1 MNNHALQ
8 LTDKQMRDF
17 IINGYVKV
25 KPDFPPSFHQ
35 NIYEQLDAMF
45 EQTGNLGNNVLPL
58 IPEMQEIFDHP
69 VVHGAMQ
76 GVLGSDYVMHPHR
89 YCHFNQQG
97 SEGQNFHKDT
107 YEGDE
112 QIRRHRCRWTMAFY
126 YPQDVPEDM
135 GPTAVLPGSQYYE
148 TSESAHAQPDLSLC
162 GEAGTVTIVHYDLW
176 HRATPNRSDKKRYM
190 VKFLFSRLD
199 EPQTPTWKSDTP
211 DWDTLGNGEASEH
224 PELWESLWDWYYG
237 KQNGTANRS
246 GLQTPPTANGAE
258 LQPRPTVDTLIEA
271 LDSNNERE
279 RLNAAYR
286 LGKAGAAA
294 VPPLKQA
301 LHGTSDTIRNYAG
314 YALSLTGAPA
324 VPTLID
330 ALQATSDS
338 VRAAA
343 AFALADMGKTAEEAM
358 PALTRAARDPDAW
371 VRRHAT
377 EGLGLIGQQVSD
389 EIDLSETVQI
399 LIDRLC
405 DDYHWVRDNAARA
418 LAKLGTPAEPAIPTL
433 VAQLEDENRY
443 VRFHAA
449 LALKQIK
456 TPEAQDALF
465 NHLFTSRWCA
475 LTTRG
480 TPY

>member
-1 MNNHALQ
+1 MNKPALQ
-8 LTDKQMRDF
+8 LTDEQMRDF

-25 KPDFPPSFHQ
+25 KTDFPPSFHQ

-89 YCHFNQQG
+89 YCHYNPEGSDGQG
-97 SEGQNFHKDT
+97 FHKDT

-148 TSESAHAQPDLSLC
+148 TGESAHEQPDTSLC

-199 EPQTPTWKSDTP
+199 EPQTPLWRSDTD
-211 DWDTLGNGEASEH
+211 DWYALGNGEESEH
-224 PELWESLWDWYYG
+224 PELLESVWNWYYG
-237 KQNGTANRS
+237 KQNGT
-246 GLQTPPTANGAE
+246 TNGVSRAE
-258 LQPRPTVDTLIEA
+258 LGTLVET
-271 LDSNNERE
+271 LNSDNEKE

-286 LGKAGAAA
+286 LGRVGADA
-294 VPPLKQA
+294 VSTLKQM
-301 LHGTSDTIRNYAG
+301 LHSESNAIREYAG
-314 YALSLTGAPA
+314 YALSLTGTPA

-330 ALQATSDS
+330 ALQATDDS
-338 VRAAA
+338 VRATA
-343 AFALADMGKTAEEAM
+343 AFALADMGKTAQEAM
-358 PALTRAARDPDAW
+358 PVLTRAAQDPDEW

-389 EIDLSETVQI
+389 EIDLTETVQV
-399 LIDRLC
+399 LTDRLG
-405 DDYHWVRDNAARA
+405 DDYHWIRDNAARA
-418 LAKLGTPAEPAIPTL
+418 LAKLGALAEPAIPTL
-433 VAQLEDENRY
+433 VAQLQDENRY

-449 LALKQIK
+449 LALKQIN
-456 TPEAQDALF
+456 TSEAQDALF
-465 NHLFTSRWCA
+465 NHLFASRWCE

>member
-8 LTDKQMRDF
+8 LTDEEMQDF

-25 KPDFPPSFHQ
+25 KTDFPPSFHE

-58 IPEMQEIFDHP
+58 IPEIQEVFHHP

-76 GVLGSDYVMHPHR
+76 GVLGENYVMHSHR

-97 SEGQNFHKDT
+97 SEGQNFHKDS

-112 QIRRHRCRWTMAFY
+112 QIRRHRCRWSMAFY
-126 YPQDVPEDM
+126 YPQDVTEDM
-135 GPTAVLPGSQYYE
+135 GATAVLPGSQYYE
-148 TSESAHAQPDLSLC
+148 TSESAHVQPELALC

-176 HRATPNRSDKKRYM
+176 HRAMPNRSEKKRYM
-190 VKFLFSRLD
+190 LKFLFSRLD
-199 EPQTPTWKSDTP
+199 EPQTPSWKSNTT
-211 DWDTLGNGEASEH
+211 DWNPLGNGTALEH
-224 PELWESLWDWYYG
+224 PELWKSLWDWCYG
-237 KQNGTANRS
+237 KQNST
-246 GLQTPPTANGAE
+246 TNGVLHAE
-258 LQPRPTVDTLIEA
+258 VNPLIET
-271 LDSNNERE
+271 LQGEDERA

-286 LGKAGAAA
+286 LGRVGAAA
-294 VPPLKQA
+294 IPALKQA
-301 LHGTSDTIRNYAG
+301 FHGSSEAVRNYAG
-314 YALSLTGAPA
+314 YALSLTGSPA

-330 ALQATSDS
+330 ALQATDDS
-338 VRAAA
+338 VRASAA
-343 AFALADMGKTAEEAM
+343 YSLADMGKTAQEAI
-358 PALTRAARDPDAW
+358 PALTRAAQDASEW

-377 EGLGLIGQQVSD
+377 EGLGLIGQQVSE
-389 EIDLSETVQI
+389 EIDLSEAVQV
-399 LIDRLC
+399 LTAGLRDE
-405 DDYHWVRDNAARA
+405 YYWVRDNAARA
-418 LAKLGTPAEPAIPTL
+418 LAKLGTIAEPAIPTL

-456 TPEAQDALF
+456 TPAAQDALF
-465 NHLFTSRWCA
+465 NYLFTSRWCA
-475 LTTRG
+475 LTTHG

>member
-1 MNNHALQ
+1 MSRPALR
-8 LTDKQMRDF
+8 LTDEEMRDF

-25 KPDFPPSFHQ
+25 KTDLPPSFHE
-35 NIYEQLDAMF
+35 NVYEQLEAMF

-58 IPEMQEIFDHP
+58 IPEIQEIFDHP

-76 GVLGSDYVMHPHR
+76 GVLGSDYVMHSHR
-89 YCHFNQQG
+89 YCHYNPEGSDGQG
-97 SEGQNFHKDT
+97 FHKDT

-126 YPQDVPEDM
+126 YPQDVTEDM

-148 TSESAHAQPDLSLC
+148 TGESAHEQPDLSLC

-176 HRATPNRSDKKRYM
+176 HRATPNQSDKKRYM
-190 VKFLFSRLD
+190 LKFLFSRLG
-199 EPQTPTWKSDTP
+199 EPQAPSWKSDTA
-211 DWDTLGNGEASEH
+211 DWHNGEKPEH
-224 PELWESLWDWYYG
+224 PEMWESLWDWYYG
-237 KQNGTANRS
+237 KQNGN
-246 GLQTPPTANGAE
+246 PANGISHTE
-258 LQPRPTVDTLIEA
+258 VETLIET
-271 LDSNNERE
+271 LDSDNERE

-286 LGKAGAAA
+286 LGRVGPAA
-294 VPPLKQA
+294 VPSLKQA
-301 LHGTSDTIRNYAG
+301 LHGKSDAIRNYAG
-314 YALSLTGAPA
+314 YALSLTGAAA

-330 ALQATSDS
+330 ALQSTNDA
-338 VRAAA
+338 VRGTAAYT
-343 AFALADMGKTAEEAM
+343 LADMGKTAREAI
-358 PALTRAARDPDAW
+358 PVLTRAAQDSSEW
-371 VRRHAT
+371 VRRHVT

-389 EIDLSETVQI
+389 EMDLSETVQA
-399 LIDRLC
+399 LTNGLR
-405 DDYHWVRDNAARA
+405 DDYYWIRDNAARA
-418 LAKLGTPAEPAIPTL
+418 LAKLGTRAEPAIPTL

-465 NHLFTSRWCA
+465 NHLFTSRWCE

>member
-1 MNNHALQ
+1 MNKHALK
-8 LTDKQMRDF
+8 LTDNQMRDF

-25 KPDFPPSFHQ
+25 QTDFPPSFHQ
-35 NIYEQLDAMF
+35 NIFEQLDAMF

-126 YPQDVPEDM
+126 YPQDVIDDM

-148 TSESAHAQPDLSLC
+148 TGESAHEQPDLSLC

-190 VKFLFSRLD
+190 LKFLFSRLD
-199 EPQTPTWKSDTP
+199 EPQTPTWQSDAP
-211 DWDTLGNGEASEH
+211 DWHTVSNGDVSEH

-237 KQNGTANRS
+237 KQNGA
-246 GLQTPPTANGAE
+246 ANGVPHTE
-258 LQPRPTVDTLIEA
+258 VDTLIRN
-271 LDSNNERE
+271 LGRDNEKD

-286 LGKAGAAA
+286 LGKVGAAA
-294 VPPLKQA
+294 VPTLKQA

-330 ALQATSDS
+330 ALQTTDDA
-338 VRAAA
+338 VRATA

-358 PALTRAARDPDAW
+358 PALTRAAQDPDEW

-377 EGLGLIGQQVSD
+377 EGLGLIGQQVTD
-389 EIDLSETVQI
+389 EIDLSETVQV
-399 LIDRLC
+399 LTDRLG

-418 LAKLGTPAEPAIPTL
+418 LAKLGTRAEPAIPTL
-433 VAQLEDENRY
+433 IAHLEDENRY

-456 TPEAQDALF
+456 TSEAQDALF
-465 NHLFTSRWCA
+465 NHLFTSRWCE

>member
-1 MNNHALQ
+1 MNIPALQ
-8 LTDKQMRDF
+8 LTDEQMQDF

-45 EQTGNLGNNVLPL
+45 EHTGNLGNNVLPL

-69 VVHGAMQ
+69 IVHGAMQ

-89 YCHFNQQG
+89 YCHHNPQG
-97 SEGQNFHKDT
+97 SDGQGFHKDT

-199 EPQTPTWKSDTP
+199 EPQTPSWNSDIT
-211 DWDTLGNGEASEH
+211 DWHNDEESEH

-237 KQNGTANRS
+237 KQNGTANGS
-246 GLQTPPTANGAE
+246 GLQTPS
-258 LQPRPTVDTLIEA
+258 TVGTLVEA
-271 LDSNNERE
+271 LDSANERE

-286 LGKAGAAA
+286 LGRVGAAA
-294 VPPLKQA
+294 VPSLKQA
-301 LHGTSDTIRNYAG
+301 LHGKSDAIRNYAG

-330 ALQATSDS
+330 ALQATNDS
-338 VRAAA
+338 IRGIAAYT
-343 AFALADMGKTAEEAM
+343 LADMGKTAQEAI
-358 PALTRAARDPDAW
+358 PALTRAAQDPSEW

-377 EGLGLIGQQVSD
+377 EALGLIGQQVSED
-389 EIDLSETVQI
+389 VDLSETVQV
-399 LIDRLC
+399 LTDGLA
-405 DDYHWVRDNAARA
+405 DDYYWIRDNAARS
-418 LAKLGTPAEPAIPTL
+418 LAKLGTLAEPAIPML
-433 VAQLEDENRY
+433 INLLEDENRY

-456 TPEAQDALF
+456 TSAAQDALF
-465 NHLFTSRWCA
+465 NHLFASRWCA